1 MNIKLLLSVFVA
13 ALLTGSAAFAQVPEG
28 QAPDPRT
35 EEIRRTVRIGL
46 QFSPE
51 LSWFKAQD
59 NSIESTGSELGFS
72 FGPVIDFKF
81 GENYALS
88 TGINIVNARGGVRY
102 LMDST
107 YFNSFK
113 DSIYAKGTSV
123 SYRSRFVEI
132 PVLLR
137 LSTNEIGYMTYFA
150 HFGFV
155 PGFAIGTKGNISS
168 GDNSWSPS
176 QIDAN
181 LNKDITPINLS
192 LQVGV
197 GLAYSITQTTSVFAH
212 LSFVNGFVDITNN
225 PNKENGYKSKAILN
239 RVPLSVGVYF

>member
-1 MNIKLLLSVFVA
+1 MNIKTLFI
-13 ALLTGSAAFAQVPEG
+13 ALLALSLANAAFAQVPEG
-28 QAPDPRT
+28 QTPDPRT
-35 EEIRRTVRIGL
+35 QDIRRKVRIGL

-59 NSIESTGSELGFS
+59 NTIESTGSKMGFS

-88 TGINIVNARGGVRY
+88 TGINIVNARGGLRY
-102 LMDST
+102 LADSV
-107 YFNSFK
+107 YFNSYK
-113 DSIYAKGTSV
+113 GVRYAKGTSV
-123 SYRSRFVEI
+123 NYRPRFVEI

-137 LSTNEIGYMTYFA
+137 LSTNEVGYMTYFA

-155 PGFAIGTKGNISS
+155 PGFAIGTKGDIN
-168 GDNSWSPS
+168 DATPAPNFS
-176 QIDAN
+176 QNNVN

-192 LQVGV
+192 LQVGA
-197 GLAYSITQTTSVFAH
+197 GLAYSVTQTTSIFVTI
-212 LSFVNGFVDITNN
+212 SFVNGFVDITNN
-225 PNKENGYKSKAILN
+225 PNKENNYKSKAIVN